1 MSKKKQLKKL
11 AKSNIQ
17 ILKSGKIK
25 IAKDQKI
32 NLKSFVNES
41 IEGTIVSRLNA
52 IISRESVVI
61 ETSDLR
67 ADVTTNMTSDIKT
80 AELAARVNSP
90 KTNTI
95 VVTVNKKNAL
105 DVFDFLDSGT
115 LGIILRTST
124 LASIYKDKS
133 VKDKWVDLNKNDKSA
148 FTNVLY
154 APKVM
159 VFIDP
164 STGKIRKTPY
174 YINLLLLAVPSQK
187 NMSDGVEEVTDEN
200 ACASVIADTCEA
212 AIKCGAKDL
221 IIDPYD
227 YKLFKKEPHTTAE
240 LWYQISTGQRFI
252 EQFNSVIFTIENEE
266 LFVIFNAVNSVRG
279 K

>member
-32 NLKSFVNES
+32 NLKSFVNNS
-41 IEGTIVSRLNA
+41 IDNTVVSRLNA
-52 IISRESVVI
+52 IISQESVVI
-61 ETSDLR
+61 DTADLR
-67 ADVTTNMTSDIKT
+67 TDITTNMTSDIKT
-80 AELAARVNSP
+80 SELAARVNSP

-95 VVTVNKKNAL
+95 VITVNKKNAL
-105 DVFDFLDSGT
+105 DVFDFLDDGT

-124 LASIYKDKS
+124 LASIYKDDS
-133 VKDKWVDLNKNDKSA
+133 IKDKWVELNKNDKSS

-154 APKVM
+154 VPKIM

-187 NMSDGVEEVTDEN
+187 NMTDGIEEISNEDAN
-200 ACASVIADTCEA
+200 ARVIADICEA

-221 IIDPYD
+221 IIDPYA
-227 YKLFKKEPHTTAE
+227 YKMFRKEPHITAE
-240 LWYQISTGQRFI
+240 LWYQISTSQRFI
-252 EQFNSVIFTIENEE
+252 EQFNSVIFSIENEE
-266 LFVIFNAVNSVRG
+266 LFVVFNAVNAVRG

>member
-25 IAKDQKI
+25 VSKDQKI
-32 NLKSFVNES
+32 NLKPFVNDS
-41 IEGTIVSRLNA
+41 IDNAVVSRFNA
-52 IISRESVVI
+52 IISQERVVI
-61 ETSDLR
+61 DTTDLR

-80 AELAARVNSP
+80 AELASRVNSP

-105 DVFDFLDSGT
+105 DVFDFLENGT
-115 LGIILRTST
+115 LGVILRTST
-124 LASIYKDKS
+124 LASIYKDDS
-133 VKDKWVDLNKNDKSA
+133 IKDRWVDLNKDDKSS
-148 FTNVLY
+148 FTNVMFV
-154 APKVM
+154 PKIM

-174 YINLLLLAVPSQK
+174 YINLLLVAVPNQK
-187 NMSDGVEEVTDEN
+187 NMSDGVEEVSNED
-200 ACASVIADTCEA
+200 ACARVIADICEA
-212 AIKCGAKDL
+212 AIKCGARDL
-221 IIDPYD
+221 IFDPYGF
-227 YKLFKKEPHTTAE
+227 KMFKKEPHITAE
-240 LWYQISTGQRFI
+240 LWYQITTGQRFI
-252 EQFNSVIFTIENEE
+252 EQFDSMIFTIENEE
-266 LFVIFNAVNSVRG
+266 LFVIFNAVNAVRG

>member
-25 IAKDQKI
+25 VAKDQKI
-32 NLKSFVNES
+32 NLKSFVNDS
-41 IEGTIVSRLNA
+41 IENSVVSRLNA
-52 IISRESVVI
+52 IISREDVVI
-61 ETSDLR
+61 DTADLR
-67 ADVTTNMTSDIKT
+67 ADVTTNMTSDVKT
-80 AELAARVNSP
+80 AELAARANNP
-90 KTNTI
+90 NTNTI
-95 VVTVNKKNAL
+95 VLTVNKKNAL
-105 DVFDFLDSGT
+105 DVFDFLEDGS

-124 LASIYKDKS
+124 LASIYKDDSIKS
-133 VKDKWVDLNKNDKSA
+133 KWVDLNKNDKTN

-154 APKVM
+154 IPKIM

-164 STGKIRKTPY
+164 SNGKIRKTPY
-174 YINLLLLAVPSQK
+174 YINLLLLAVPTQK
-187 NMSDGVEEVTDEN
+187 NMGEAVEEVSDEN
-200 ACASVIADTCEA
+200 ACARVIADICDA
-212 AIKCGAKDL
+212 AIKCGAKNL

-227 YKLFKKEPHTTAE
+227 YKMFRKEPHTTAE

-266 LFVIFNAVNSVRG
+266 LFIVFNAVNSVRG